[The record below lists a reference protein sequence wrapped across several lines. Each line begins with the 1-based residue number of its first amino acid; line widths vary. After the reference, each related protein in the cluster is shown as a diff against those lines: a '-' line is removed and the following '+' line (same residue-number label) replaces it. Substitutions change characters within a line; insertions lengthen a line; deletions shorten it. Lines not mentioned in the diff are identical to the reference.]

1 VIVGIGVDITEVNR
15 IERLYRKFGSRFY
28 QRILTENEIDQF
40 YLRQNH
46 PHFLATRFAAKEAAA
61 KALGTGF
68 RQNIGFQC
76 FEIQSDPSGQP
87 KLMLQ
92 GSAKALAQQRL
103 VSKTFLSISD
113 EKQYAVA
120 MVILEAAN

>member
-1 VIVGIGVDITEVNR
+1 MIVGIGVDITEVNR